1 MRYLRLFNESSSV
14 EEEFVNEVKEFCE
27 LNLAYLMDDGMRVI
41 VDHDI
46 SGYSG
51 DPWVCLDLSFRAIGG
66 VRWATIKDQIIPF
79 LIRLKSEYHLKD
91 IERFGHFYQLEVDR
105 AAEGES
111 GTFEYCLTI
120 DGVINEKERILETGT
135 IKHIR
140 FYL

>member
-14 EEEFVNEVKEFCE
+14 EEELANQLKDYCE
-27 LNLAYLMDDGMRVI
+27 LNLAYLLDDGMRVI
-41 VDHDI
+41 VDH
-46 SGYSG
+46 GLSG
-51 DPWVCLDLSFRAIGG
+51 DFWVCVDLSFRAIGG
-66 VRWATIKDQIIPF
+66 VRWESIKDQVIPF
-79 LIRLKSEYHLKD
+79 LIRLKSEYNLKSM
-91 IERFGHFYQLEVDR
+91 ESFGHFYQLEVDR

>member
-14 EEEFVNEVKEFCE
+14 EEEFVNQLKDYCE

-41 VDHDI
+41 VDH
-46 SGYSG
+46 GLSG
-51 DPWVCLDLSFRAIGG
+51 DSWVCVDLSFRAIGG
-66 VRWATIKDQIIPF
+66 VRWESIKDQIIPF

-91 IERFGHFYQLEVDR
+91 IERYGHFYQLEVDR

-111 GTFEYCLTI
+111 GTLEYCLTI
-120 DGVINEKERILETGT
+120 DGVINEKEKILETGT
-135 IKHIR
+135 IKRIR

>member
-14 EEEFVNEVKEFCE
+14 EEEFVNQLKDYCE

-41 VDHDI
+41 VTWAEVDTYNV
-46 SGYSG
+46 G
-51 DPWVCLDLSFRAIGG
+51 VCVDLSFRAIGG
-66 VRWATIKDQIIPF
+66 VRWESIKDQIIPF

-91 IERFGHFYQLEVDR
+91 IERYGHFYQLEVDR

-111 GTFEYCLTI
+111 GTLEYCLTV